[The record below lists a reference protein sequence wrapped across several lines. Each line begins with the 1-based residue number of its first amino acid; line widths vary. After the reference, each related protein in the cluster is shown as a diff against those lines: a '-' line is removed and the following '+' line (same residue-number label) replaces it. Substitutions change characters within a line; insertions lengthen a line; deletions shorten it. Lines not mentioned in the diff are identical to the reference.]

1 MVLFLYPLFDFEKVV
16 MLGVWLSRFGGRCLF
31 DFGASNLVGSVFSN
45 SDVVG
50 VASFTCST
58 LAENFGKIIC
68 EVFDR
73 MPIISAKLS
82 VRVTGAD
89 KARKVGASSISEI
102 GPRDSGSSVSSIFEK
117 VIMLGV
123 WLSRFGGRCLFDF
136 GASNLVRSIFSNSCW
151 ESGSRDS
158 EDGASSILEQAI
170 LLGVFSRIS
179 GTIPLPLW
187 SDVVGAASF
196 TCSTLAE
203 NFGKVICEVFDR
215 LPIISAKLSV
225 RVTGADKA
233 GKVGASSISE
243 IGPRGLWGAQLLRK
257 RAPLRFLRSAFEA
270 PLRFLKLRRVQ
281 IFIGAGIKF
290 QSTLESPPAAPPS
303 PDNIWRPSFVS
314 LTGPLTVGDSVMK
327 NDMTAAVVARNLLT
341 PKDNRLLSKRSD
353 ELAVKDSLALSVQC
367 AGSVSNMAQR
377 LFARTRQVESLAAE
391 VMSLKQEIRGLKH
404 ENKQLHRLAHDYAT
418 NMKRKLD
425 QMKETDGQVL
435 LDHQRFVGLFQRHLL
450 PSSSGAVPRNE
461 APNDQPLMP
470 PPSRVLSST
479 EAPNDPPPVPSLSGA
494 LPTTETSPKQPL

>member
-1 MVLFLYPLFDFEKVV
+1 MPHRFLRKQSC
-16 MLGVWLSRFGGRCLF
+16 W
-31 DFGASNLVGSVFSN
+31 GSGSQ
-45 SDVVG
+45 
-50 VASFTCST
+50 
-58 LAENFGKIIC
+58 
-68 EVFDR
+68 
-73 MPIISAKLS
+73 
-82 VRVTGAD
+82 
-89 KARKVGASSISEI
+89 
-102 GPRDSGSSVSSIFEK
+102 DSGSSVSSIFEK

-136 GASNLVRSIFSNSCW
+136 GASNLVGSVFSNS
-151 ESGSRDS
+151 
-158 EDGASSILEQAI
+158 
-170 LLGVFSRIS
+170 
-179 GTIPLPLW
+179 TLPRSTEVDTQGLSNYPAV

-203 NFGKVICEVFDR
+203 NFGKVICGTHE
-215 LPIISAKLSV
+215 L
-225 RVTGADKA
+225 
-233 GKVGASSISE
+233 
-243 IGPRGLWGAQLLRK
+243 LLRVGK
-257 RAPLRFLRSAFEA
+257 
-270 PLRFLKLRRVQ
+270 
-281 IFIGAGIKF
+281 
-290 QSTLESPPAAPPS
+290 AAPPS

-314 LTGPLTVGDSVMK
+314 PTGPLTVGDSVMK

-494 LPTTETSPKQPL
+494 LPTAETSPKQPL